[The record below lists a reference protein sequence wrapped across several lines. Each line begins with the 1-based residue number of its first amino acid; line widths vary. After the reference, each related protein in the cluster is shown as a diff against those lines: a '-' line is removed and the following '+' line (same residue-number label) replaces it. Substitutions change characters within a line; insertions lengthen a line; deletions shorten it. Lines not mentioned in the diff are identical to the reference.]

1 LVDQRDNA
9 PIWIGRLV
17 RVVIVFRALVLL
29 ATVVLL
35 PAAQRTPVTAVAMI
49 LAAIVSYIPLR
60 HWDRIAPSLL
70 RHPAYLASEILLSS
84 LILAATGARSSFFYF
99 TVGTAALA
107 GIIYGRRGAIPFCL
121 LLVSMYELVA
131 LEGMHPVH
139 NAQTVV
145 FLPLLYPAAIIAGIA
160 ARESIE
166 RGAMAE
172 AMLASRNGEIAV
184 QNERLRVAREMHD
197 SLAKT
202 VEGLS
207 MMASALPARCERDP
221 VSAAALARQLSADAR
236 QAAVEARALMTDLRP
251 SPDSRLPLVRLV
263 GTRVDE
269 FAQKSGVTARFVC
282 PDGTAEADAPPPEAH
297 HEILRILGEALMNAE
312 RHGHARNVTVT
323 LKADHA
329 AWSLSIADD
338 GSGLREP
345 PDLQRLQADGHFGI
359 AGMQER
365 ARSIGGFLEIAPN
378 PAGGTVVAL
387 RVPCADYAAREDRR
401 RRVALPRRLGRWRG
415 VHGRAREL
423 GGQQP

>member
-1 LVDQRDNA
+1 LAEQRDNSL
-9 PIWIGRLV
+9 IWIGRLV

-29 ATVVLL
+29 ATVLLL
-35 PAAQRTPVTAVAMI
+35 PANQRTPVTAVAMI
-49 LAAIVSYIPLR
+49 LAAVVSYVPLR

-70 RHPAYLASEILLSS
+70 RHPAYLAGEIMFSA
-84 LILAATGARSSFFYF
+84 LILGATGARSSFFFF

-121 LLVSMYELVA
+121 LLVSMFELVA
-131 LEGMHPVH
+131 LGGIHPVH

-145 FLPLLYPAAIIAGIA
+145 FLPLLYPAGIIAGIA
-160 ARESIE
+160 ARELVE
-166 RGAMAE
+166 RGAVAE
-172 AMLASRNGEIAV
+172 ALLASRNGEIAV

-251 SPDSRLPLVRLV
+251 TADPSVPLVRLI
-263 GTRVDE
+263 GTRVED
-269 FAQKSGVTARFVC
+269 FAQKSGVSARFVC
-282 PDGTAEADAPPPEAH
+282 PERTREVDGPPPEAH

-323 LKADHA
+323 LKADRA

-345 PDLQRLQADGHFGI
+345 PNLERLQAGGHFGI
-359 AGMQER
+359 AGMDER
-365 ARSIGGFLEIAPN
+365 ARSIGGALEVAPN
-378 PAGGTVVAL
+378 PAGGTIVVVRL
-387 RVPCADYAAREDRR
+387 PSADHAATQDRPR
-401 RRVALPRRLGRWRG
+401 RAALPLRLGRRRG
-415 VHGRAREL
+415 VHAHAREL

>member
-1 LVDQRDNA
+1 MAEQRDNSLV
-9 PIWIGRLV
+9 WIGRLV

-29 ATVVLL
+29 ATVLLL
-35 PAAQRTPVTAVAMI
+35 PSSQRTPVTAVAMI
-49 LAAIVSYIPLR
+49 LAAMVSYVPLR

-70 RHPAYLASEILLSS
+70 RHPAYLAGEILLST
-84 LILAATGARSSFFYF
+84 LILGATGARSSFFYF

-131 LEGMHPVH
+131 LEGVHPVH

-160 ARESIE
+160 ARELVQ

-172 AMLASRNGEIAV
+172 ALLAFRTGEIAV

-221 VSAAALARQLSADAR
+221 VSAAELARQLSADAR

-251 SPDSRLPLVRLV
+251 TADPDLPLTRLI
-263 GTRVDE
+263 GTRVDD
-269 FAQKSGVTARFVC
+269 FAERSGVMARFVC
-282 PDGTAEADAPPPEAH
+282 PDGTTEADGPPPEAH
-297 HEILRILGEALMNAE
+297 HEILRILGEALRNAE
-312 RHGHARNVTVT
+312 RHGRARNVTVA
-323 LKADHA
+323 LEADDA

-345 PDLQRLQADGHFGI
+345 PDLEHLQAAGHFGI
-359 AGMQER
+359 AGMDER
-365 ARSIGGFLEIAPN
+365 ARSIGGVLEITPN
-378 PAGGTVVAL
+378 PAGGTIVAVT
-387 RVPCADYAAREDRR
+387 VPRADRAARKDRGLR
-401 RRVALPRRLGRWRG
+401 AALPLRLRRWRG
-415 VHGRAREL
+415 VHGRTREL

>member
-1 LVDQRDNA
+1 LADQQDNA
-9 PIWIGRLV
+9 PVWIGRLV

-29 ATVVLL
+29 ATVLLL
-35 PAAQRTPVTAVAMI
+35 PSSQRTPVTAVAMI
-49 LAAIVSYIPLR
+49 LAALVSYIPLR
-60 HWDRIAPSLL
+60 HWDRIAPTLL
-70 RHPAYLASEILLSS
+70 RHPAYLAGEIALSTA
-84 LILAATGARSSFFYF
+84 ILAATGARGPFFYF

-121 LLVSMYELVA
+121 LLVSAYELVA
-131 LEGMHPVH
+131 LEGAHPVH
-139 NAQTVV
+139 NAQAVV
-145 FLPLLYPAAIIAGIA
+145 FLPLLYPAAVIAGIA
-160 ARESIE
+160 ARELVE
-166 RGAMAE
+166 RGANAE
-172 AMLASRNGEIAV
+172 ALLAFRNGEIAV

-221 VSAAALARQLSADAR
+221 ASAAELARQLSADAR

-251 SPDSRLPLVRLV
+251 TPDPRVPLVRLI
-263 GTRVDE
+263 GTRVDD

-282 PDGTAEADAPPPEAH
+282 PEGTAEADGPPPQAH

-323 LKADHA
+323 LKADRA

-338 GSGLREP
+338 GSGLCEP
-345 PDLQRLQADGHFGI
+345 PNLERLQAGGHFGI
-359 AGMQER
+359 AGMDER
-365 ARSIGGFLEIAPN
+365 ARSIGGVLEVAPN
-378 PAGGTVVAL
+378 PAGGTIVVVRL
-387 RVPCADYAAREDRR
+387 PCADHAPTQGRR
-401 RRVALPRRLGRWRG
+401 RRAALPLRLGRWRG
-415 VHGRAREL
+415 VHAREREL

>member
-1 LVDQRDNA
+1 LPEHRDNSLV
-9 PIWIGRLV
+9 WIGRLV

-29 ATVVLL
+29 ATVLLL
-35 PAAQRTPVTAVAMI
+35 PTSQRTPVTGVAMI
-49 LAAIVSYIPLR
+49 LAAMVSYVPLR
-60 HWDRIAPSLL
+60 HWDRVAPSLL
-70 RHPAYLASEILLSS
+70 RHPAYLAGEIMLST

-131 LEGMHPVH
+131 LEGIHTVH

-145 FLPLLYPAAIIAGIA
+145 FLPLLYPAGVIAGIA
-160 ARESIE
+160 ARELVQ

-172 AMLASRNGEIAV
+172 ALLATRNGEIAV
-184 QNERLRVAREMHD
+184 QNERLRMAREMHD

-221 VSAAALARQLSADAR
+221 TSAAALARQLSADAR

-251 SPDSRLPLVRLV
+251 TADPRLSLVQV
-263 GTRVDE
+263 INTRVEE
-269 FAQKSGVTARFVC
+269 FAQGSGVTTRFVC
-282 PDGTAEADAPPPEAH
+282 PDGASDAAEPPPEAH
-297 HEILRILGEALMNAE
+297 HEILRILGEALRNAE
-312 RHGHARNVTVT
+312 RHGGARNVTVT
-323 LKADHA
+323 LQVDRST
-329 AWSLSIADD
+329 WSLSIADD

-345 PDLQRLQADGHFGI
+345 PNLKHLQADGHFGL
-359 AGMQER
+359 AGMDER
-365 ARSIGGFLEIAPN
+365 ARSIGGDLQITPN
-378 PAGGTVVAL
+378 PAGGTIVAVSVPRGDQAAPQDHRRPAGL
-387 RVPCADYAAREDRR
+387 RVRF
-401 RRVALPRRLGRWRG
+401 GRWRG

-423 GGQQP
+423 GGQRP

>member
-1 LVDQRDNA
+1 M
-9 PIWIGRLV
+9 
-17 RVVIVFRALVLL
+17 IVFRALVLL
-29 ATVVLL
+29 ATVLLL
-35 PAAQRTPVTAVAMI
+35 PSSQRTPVTAVAMI
-49 LAAIVSYIPLR
+49 LAAMVSYVPLR

-70 RHPAYLASEILLSS
+70 RHPAYLAGEILLST
-84 LILAATGARSSFFYF
+84 LILGATGARSSFFYF

-131 LEGMHPVH
+131 LEGVHPVH

-160 ARESIE
+160 ARELVQ

-172 AMLASRNGEIAV
+172 ALLAFRTGEIAV

-221 VSAAALARQLSADAR
+221 VSAAELARQLSADAR

-251 SPDSRLPLVRLV
+251 TADPDLPLTRLI
-263 GTRVDE
+263 GTRVDD
-269 FAQKSGVTARFVC
+269 FAERSGVMARFVC
-282 PDGTAEADAPPPEAH
+282 PDGTTEADGPPPEAH
-297 HEILRILGEALMNAE
+297 HEILRILGEALRNAE
-312 RHGHARNVTVT
+312 RHGRARNVTVA
-323 LKADHA
+323 LEADDA

-345 PDLQRLQADGHFGI
+345 PDLEHLQAAGHFGI
-359 AGMQER
+359 AGMDER
-365 ARSIGGFLEIAPN
+365 ARSIGGVLEITPN
-378 PAGGTVVAL
+378 PAGGTIVAVT
-387 RVPCADYAAREDRR
+387 VPRADRAARKDRGLR
-401 RRVALPRRLGRWRG
+401 AALPLRLRRWRG
-415 VHGRAREL
+415 VHGRTREL

>member
-1 LVDQRDNA
+1 M
-9 PIWIGRLV
+9 IWIGRLV

-29 ATVVLL
+29 ATVLLL
-35 PAAQRTPVTAVAMI
+35 PASQRTPVTAVAMI
-49 LAAIVSYIPLR
+49 LAALVSYVPLR

-70 RHPAYLASEILLSS
+70 RHPAYLAGEIMFSA
-84 LILAATGARSSFFYF
+84 LILGATGARSSFFYF

-121 LLVSMYELVA
+121 LLVAMFELVA
-131 LEGMHPVH
+131 LGGIHPVH

-145 FLPLLYPAAIIAGIA
+145 FLPLLYPAGIIAGIA
-160 ARESIE
+160 ARELVQ
-166 RGAMAE
+166 RGAVAE
-172 AMLASRNGEIAV
+172 ALLASRNGEIAV

-251 SPDSRLPLVRLV
+251 TPDPRVPLVQLI
-263 GTRVDE
+263 GTRVED
-269 FAQKSGVTARFVC
+269 FAQKSGVTARFVGSEGTTDA
-282 PDGTAEADAPPPEAH
+282 DGPPPETH

-323 LKADHA
+323 LKADRA
-329 AWSLSIADD
+329 AWSLSVADD

-345 PDLQRLQADGHFGI
+345 PDLEQLQAGGHFGI
-359 AGMQER
+359 AGMHER
-365 ARSIGGFLEIAPN
+365 ARSIGGVLEVAPN
-378 PAGGTVVAL
+378 PAGGTIVVV
-387 RVPCADYAAREDRR
+387 RVPRADHAPTQDRR
-401 RRVALPRRLGRWRG
+401 SRMVLPVRLRRWRG
-415 VHGRAREL
+415 VHARAGEL

>member
-1 LVDQRDNA
+1 MAEPRDNA

-29 ATVVLL
+29 ATVLLL
-35 PAAQRTPVTAVAMI
+35 PASQRTPVTAIAMI
-49 LAAIVSYIPLR
+49 LLAIVSYVPLR
-60 HWDRIAPSLL
+60 HWDWIAPSLL
-70 RHPAYLASEILLSS
+70 RHPAYLAGEIMLST

-131 LEGMHPVH
+131 LEGIHPVH

-160 ARESIE
+160 ARELVE
-166 RGAMAE
+166 RGAE
-172 AMLASRNGEIAV
+172 TESMLAFRTGEIAV

-221 VSAAALARQLSADAR
+221 ASAAALARQLSDDAR

-251 SPDSRLPLVRLV
+251 TADPSLPLVQLI

-269 FAQKSGVTARFVC
+269 FAQRSGVTARFVC
-282 PDGTAEADAPPPEAH
+282 PDGTVEADGPPPEAH
-297 HEILRILGEALMNAE
+297 HEILRILGEALINAE
-312 RHGHARNVTVT
+312 RHGRARNVTVT
-323 LKADHA
+323 LKADPA
-329 AWSLSIADD
+329 AWSLTIADD
-338 GSGLREP
+338 GSGLSEP
-345 PDLQRLQADGHFGI
+345 LNLEQLQADGHFGI

-365 ARSIGGFLEIAPN
+365 ARSIGGALEIAPN
-378 PAGGTVVAL
+378 PAGGTIVAMS
-387 RVPCADYAAREDRR
+387 VPRADHLATQEHRR
-401 RRVALPRRLGRWRG
+401 RAVLPLRLRRWRG

-423 GGQQP
+423 GGQRP

>member
-1 LVDQRDNA
+1 M
-9 PIWIGRLV
+9 
-17 RVVIVFRALVLL
+17 IVFRALVLL
-29 ATVVLL
+29 ATVLLL
-35 PAAQRTPVTAVAMI
+35 PTSQRTPVTAVAMI
-49 LAAIVSYIPLR
+49 LAAMVSYVPLR

-70 RHPAYLASEILLSS
+70 RHPAYLAGEIMLSA

-131 LEGMHPVH
+131 LEGAHQVH

-145 FLPLLYPAAIIAGIA
+145 FLPLLYPAAVVAGIA
-160 ARESIE
+160 ARELVQ
-166 RGAMAE
+166 RGAVAE
-172 AMLASRNGEIAV
+172 ALLASQNGEIAV

-221 VSAAALARQLSADAR
+221 ASAAELARQLSADAR

-251 SPDSRLPLVRLV
+251 TADPRVPLARLI
-263 GTRVDE
+263 GTRVEE
-269 FAQKSGVTARFVC
+269 FAQRSGVTARFVC
-282 PDGTAEADAPPPEAH
+282 PDGIAELDGPPPEAH
-297 HEILRILGEALMNAE
+297 HEILRILGEALINAE
-312 RHGHARNVTVT
+312 RHGQARNVTVR
-323 LKADHA
+323 LGAEEA

-345 PDLQRLQADGHFGI
+345 PDLEHLRAGGHFGI
-359 AGMQER
+359 AGMDER
-365 ARSIGGFLEIAPN
+365 ARSIGGVLEIAPN
-378 PAGGTVVAL
+378 PAGGTIVAV
-387 RVPCADYAAREDRR
+387 RVPRADHAARRDRR
-401 RRVALPRRLGRWRG
+401 RPVALPLRLGRWRG

>member
-1 LVDQRDNA
+1 LAEQRDNTL
-9 PIWIGRLV
+9 IWIGRLV

-29 ATVVLL
+29 ATILLL
-35 PAAQRTPVTAVAMI
+35 PASQRTPVVAVAMI
-49 LAAIVSYIPLR
+49 LAAIVSYVPLR
-60 HWDRIAPSLL
+60 HWDRVAPSLL
-70 RHPAYLASEILLSS
+70 RHPAYLAGEIVLST

-131 LEGMHPVH
+131 LEGAHSVH

-145 FLPLLYPAAIIAGIA
+145 LMPLLYPAAVIAGIA
-160 ARESIE
+160 ARELVE
-166 RGAMAE
+166 RGAVAE
-172 AMLASRNGEIAV
+172 ALLASRNGEIAV

-251 SPDSRLPLVRLV
+251 TADPRVPLVRLI

-269 FAQKSGVTARFVC
+269 FAQRSGVTARFVC
-282 PDGTAEADAPPPEAH
+282 PEGTTEADGPPPEAH

-323 LKADHA
+323 LKADRA
-329 AWSLSIADD
+329 VWSLSIADD
-338 GSGLREP
+338 GSGLPEP
-345 PDLQRLQADGHFGI
+345 PNLERLQAGGHFGI
-359 AGMQER
+359 AGMDER
-365 ARSIGGFLEIAPN
+365 ARSIGGLLEVAPN
-378 PAGGTVVAL
+378 PAGGTIVVVTVPSADQATTQDRPRRAAL
-387 RVPCADYAAREDRR
+387 R
-401 RRVALPRRLGRWRG
+401 LRLGRWRS
-415 VHGRAREL
+415 VHTRAREL

>member
-1 LVDQRDNA
+1 MAEQRDNTL
-9 PIWIGRLV
+9 IWIGRLV

-29 ATVVLL
+29 ATVLLL
-35 PAAQRTPVTAVAMI
+35 PSDQRTPVTGVAMI
-49 LAAIVSYIPLR
+49 AAAIVSYVPLR
-60 HWDRIAPSLL
+60 HWDKVAPSLL
-70 RHPAYLASEILLSS
+70 RHPAYLAGEIMLST
-84 LILAATGARSSFFYF
+84 LILGATGARSSFFYF

-131 LEGMHPVH
+131 LEGMHTVH

-145 FLPLLYPAAIIAGIA
+145 FLPLLYPAGVIAGIA
-160 ARESIE
+160 ARELVL
-166 RGAMAE
+166 RGAEVE
-172 AMLASRNGEIAV
+172 AMLAFRNGEIAV

-221 VSAAALARQLSADAR
+221 MSAAALARQLSADAR

-251 SPDSRLPLVRLV
+251 TADQSLPLAELI
-263 GTRVDE
+263 GKRVDE
-269 FAQKSGVTARFVC
+269 FAQRSGVTARFVD
-282 PDGTAEADAPPPEAH
+282 PDGSTGADGPPPEAH

-323 LKADHA
+323 LRDDRG

-338 GSGLREP
+338 GSGLREA
-345 PDLQRLQADGHFGI
+345 PDLKRLQAGGHFGI
-359 AGMQER
+359 AGMHER
-365 ARSIGGFLEIAPN
+365 ARSIGGVLEVAPN
-378 PAGGTVVAL
+378 PAGGTIVVV
-387 RVPCADYAAREDRR
+387 RVPSTDHPATQGRPRR
-401 RRVALPRRLGRWRG
+401 TALPLRFGRWRA
-415 VHGRAREL
+415 VRGRAGEL
-423 GGQQP
+423 GGQQS

>member
-1 LVDQRDNA
+1 M
-9 PIWIGRLV
+9 
-17 RVVIVFRALVLL
+17 IVFRALVLL
-29 ATVVLL
+29 ATVLLL
-35 PAAQRTPVTAVAMI
+35 PSSQRTPVTAVAMI
-49 LAAIVSYIPLR
+49 LAAMVSYVPLR

-70 RHPAYLASEILLSS
+70 RHPAYLAGEILLST
-84 LILAATGARSSFFYF
+84 LILGATGARSSFFYF

-131 LEGMHPVH
+131 LEGVHPVH

-160 ARESIE
+160 ARELVQ

-172 AMLASRNGEIAV
+172 ALLAFRTGEIAV

-221 VSAAALARQLSADAR
+221 VSAAELARQLSADAR

-251 SPDSRLPLVRLV
+251 TADPDLPLTRLI
-263 GTRVDE
+263 GTRVDD
-269 FAQKSGVTARFVC
+269 FAERSGVMARFVC
-282 PDGTAEADAPPPEAH
+282 PEGTTEADGPPPEAH
-297 HEILRILGEALMNAE
+297 HEILRILGEALRNAE
-312 RHGHARNVTVT
+312 RHGRARNVTVA
-323 LKADHA
+323 LEADDA

-345 PDLQRLQADGHFGI
+345 PDLEHLQAAGHFGI
-359 AGMQER
+359 AGMDER
-365 ARSIGGFLEIAPN
+365 ARSIGGVLEITPN
-378 PAGGTVVAL
+378 PAGGTIVAVK
-387 RVPCADYAAREDRR
+387 VPRADRAARKDRGLR
-401 RRVALPRRLGRWRG
+401 AALPLRLGRWRG
-415 VHGRAREL
+415 VHGRTREL